1 MLEQAKAAAALL
13 VAAKFAKYADE
24 GRTQLIITNAGR
36 YWANHGG
43 YFAFLKEDPP
53 SGSGGRGGR
62 DRNPELETMR
72 MTFMRL
78 RLSTFW
84 WGFGM
89 SIASFIL
96 SLISLGVALY
106 FGDRLFR

>member
-1 MLEQAKAAAALL
+1 MGDILEQAKAAAALL
-13 VAAKFAKYADE
+13 VTAKFAKYADE
-24 GRTQLIITNAGR
+24 GRTQLTIAGR

-43 YFAFLKEDPP
+43 YFAFLKEEPP
-53 SGSGGRGGR
+53 SGGGGGRS
-62 DRNPELETMR
+62 RNPEFEDLR

-89 SIASFIL
+89 SIASFII
-96 SLISLGVALY
+96 SLISLGIALY
-106 FGDRLFR
+106 FGDRFFR